1 MNHVTPNVVN
11 HQQLVIADICIKQD
25 EAGRYCLND
34 FHKASGS
41 EDRHLPFRFMR
52 LDQTKEL
59 IREIEEN
66 PLTPEMVLAQKTIK
80 GGKYPGTYV
89 VKELVYAYAMWISAK
104 FHLHV
109 IRAYEALSKSTPL
122 DAIGN
127 LQLLAAD
134 TTNKVM
140 DYYWALHRE
149 IDRLKGNKPEYPE
162 FDQETIVQAIVTRM
176 IDTKRMLLTISPTT
190 GKPSIQFIPNDSW
203 ILNSENIAKIVGDP
217 SGPEKSLLPA
227 IIKAAANRLP

>member
-1 MNHVTPNVVN
+1 MTT
-11 HQQLVIADICIKQD
+11 QGLVIANVGIKQD

-41 EDRHLPFRFMR
+41 EQKHRPKYWLESS
-52 LDQTKEL
+52 QTNEL
-59 IREIEEN
+59 IAELEQELSEGGI
-66 PLTPEMVLAQKTIK
+66 PPSPDKQPVKVIK
-80 GGKYPGTYV
+80 GGIKQGTYV
-89 VKELVYAYAMWISAK
+89 VKELVYAYAMWINAK

-149 IDRLKGNKPEYPE
+149 IDRLKGNKPKYPE

>member
-1 MNHVTPNVVN
+1 MTT
-11 HQQLVIADICIKQD
+11 QGLVIANVGIKQD

-34 FHKASGS
+34 FHKASGNEQKHRPKYWLES
-41 EDRHLPFRFMR
+41 S
-52 LDQTKEL
+52 QTNEL
-59 IREIEEN
+59 IGELEQELSEGGNPPSIEKQ
-66 PLTPEMVLAQKTIK
+66 PVKVIK
-80 GGKYPGTYV
+80 GGIKQGTYV

-149 IDRLKGNKPEYPE
+149 IDRLKGNKPKYPE